1 MEILG
6 WLLIPL
12 AATVLALLWI
22 SWRHRDRKP
31 VDPEQG
37 MEDMARFR
45 AAMAK
50 PLPPLHR
57 ERRPEDEVDESGRAS

>member
-1 MEILG
+1 
-6 WLLIPL
+6 
-12 AATVLALLWI
+12 
-22 SWRHRDRKP
+22 
-31 VDPEQG
+31 

-57 ERRPEDEVDESGRAS
+57 EPRPDDDADESGRAS

>member
-1 MEILG
+1 METLG

-12 AATVLALLWI
+12 AATLFGILWMV
-22 SWRHRDRKP
+22 WRGRERKP
-31 VDPEQG
+31 VDAEQG

-57 ERRPEDEVDESGRAS
+57 ERRPDDDADESGRAS